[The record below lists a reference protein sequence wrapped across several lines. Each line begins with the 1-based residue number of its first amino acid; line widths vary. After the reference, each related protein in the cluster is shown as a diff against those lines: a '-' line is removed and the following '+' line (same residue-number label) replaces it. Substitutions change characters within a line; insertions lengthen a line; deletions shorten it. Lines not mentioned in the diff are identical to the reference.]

1 MWRAWVPICGP
12 LEHHVC
18 RRIRRRE
25 VQMGN
30 KNRVG
35 HSNKKAAAHD
45 LKEKRAAKREK
56 KAAAAGG
63 KRREREAAA
72 S

>member
-1 MWRAWVPICGP
+1 MWPTWVPICDPRG
-12 LEHHVC
+12 HHGF
-18 RRIRRRE
+18 RQIRRRE
-25 VQMGN
+25 VQMAN

-56 KAAAAGG
+56 KAATASH
-63 KRREREAAA
+63 KRREREAA
-72 S
+72 SS

>member
-1 MWRAWVPICGP
+1 MSRAWVPIRDP
-12 LEHHVC
+12 REHHGS
-18 RRIRRRE
+18 RQIRRRE

-56 KAAAAGG
+56 KEATASH
-63 KRREREAAA
+63 KRREREASTA
-72 S
+72 